1 MVHCARL
8 LVWSRVFKQALS
20 VHHDHDQS
28 INWSHHHVPSTHTHY
43 HQYPSRSLYWG
54 VLVKTLHWPCLSL
67 SPIARTF
74 RCLSS
79 LKRPTGWLRGR
90 SGTPLWNNAE
100 VELINETP
108 VYIKA
113 IYNLIRGRMT
123 TTNNWVW
130 RLCLSA
136 RVISEW
142 HATQNGW
149 AAKNLSLNTL
159 ACLWSWRG
167 WVLPA

>member
-8 LVWSRVFKQALS
+8 LGWSRVFKQALS

-79 LKRPTGWLRGR
+79 LKRPTGWLRGL
-90 SGTPLWNNAE
+90 SGTTLLNWSTKLQFKSKQFTTWLEGGWQPLIIECDACVWARELFQSGTQRKMAE
-100 VELINETP
+100 LQKTS
-108 VYIKA
+108 
-113 IYNLIRGRMT
+113 R
-123 TTNNWVW
+123 
-130 RLCLSA
+130 
-136 RVISEW
+136 
-142 HATQNGW
+142 
-149 AAKNLSLNTL
+149 
-159 ACLWSWRG
+159 
-167 WVLPA
+167 